1 MTGNGNLR
9 RGHIRAL
16 HNADQEVR
24 IQDSES
30 KEYVQ

>member
-9 RGHIRAL
+9 RGRIHTL